1 MKLFN
6 SIKKED
12 QKIIK
17 AILFLFGF
25 EPVNINLYKLALLHK
40 SKNKNES
47 NERLEYLGDAVLN
60 LIVAEYLFKK
70 YPFKDEGFLTKIRSK
85 IVSRDSLND

>member
-1 MKLFN
+1 MAKTSRN
-6 SIKKED
+6 YKKVD

-60 LIVAEYLFKK
+60 LIVQNLML
-70 YPFKDEGFLTKIRSK
+70 YPYD
-85 IVSRDSLND
+85 